1 MRLSPLFWINFWK
14 NSNPFTTSHTSKEI
28 LKLKYS
34 VNCKTS
40 VLLLLIIVAKTKSL
54 EHFWKMMSMY
64 TFSWNRPI
72 LSIRVGCIGKWN
84 MVFTNIFVV
93 LFNVTSFKPTS
104 YVSACIFFFIR
115 RGSFSSTI
123 LMIFILFY
131 FIFPSLSSL
140 DLYFD
145 IKIFFW
151 WFLFLYFFFM
161 RFLYKKGHLCV
172 ISIKTLVWLKTSPI
186 CSHRNHETLM
196 ATDILSL
203 KQ

>member
-1 MRLSPLFWINFWK
+1 MTLLHLIFIISSCHSILCAIKKQMRLSPLFWINFWK

-72 LSIRVGCIGKWN
+72 LSIRVGRIGKWN

-104 YVSACIFFFIR
+104 YVSACIFFHKKGQFQ
-115 RGSFSSTI
+115 FDH
-123 LMIFILFY
+123 LDDLHFILFHFP
-131 FIFPSLSSL
+131 FIIKSGSL
-140 DLYFD
+140 
-145 IKIFFW
+145 FW
-151 WFLFLYFFFM
+151 YKNLFLVVFVFVFLFYEVF
-161 RFLYKKGHLCV
+161 V
-172 ISIKTLVWLKTSPI
+172 
-186 CSHRNHETLM
+186 
-196 ATDILSL
+196 
-203 KQ
+203 

>member
-1 MRLSPLFWINFWK
+1 MTLLPLFWINFWK

-40 VLLLLIIVAKTKSL
+40 VLLPLIIVAKTKSL

-64 TFSWNRPI
+64 TFSRNRPI
-72 LSIRVGCIGKWN
+72 LSIRAGHNGKWN

-104 YVSACIFFFIR
+104 YVSACIFFII

-140 DLYFD
+140 DFYFD

-151 WFLFLYFFFM
+151 WFLWISFLWDFCI
-161 RFLYKKGHLCV
+161 RKDICV
-172 ISIKTLVWLKTSPI
+172 WSPLKHWFGLKLAPFVVTGIIKPWWLQI
-186 CSHRNHETLM
+186 FSH
-196 ATDILSL
+196 
-203 KQ
+203 